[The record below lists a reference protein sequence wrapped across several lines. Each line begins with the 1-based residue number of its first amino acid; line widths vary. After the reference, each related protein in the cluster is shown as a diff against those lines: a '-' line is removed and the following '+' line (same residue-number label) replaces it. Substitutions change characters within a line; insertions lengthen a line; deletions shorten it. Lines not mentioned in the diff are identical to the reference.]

1 MRSRCDDDVGGA
13 DIVELGAREEL
24 RAVVRLVRGARRQL
38 RFALEPREFN
48 LVIPELVQHR
58 VLLRGVLLGACLEV
72 HAADERLGLGDVL
85 LGLADPLNLG
95 I

>member
-1 MRSRCDDDVGGA
+1 MRSRCDDDVGA
-13 DIVELGAREEL
+13 PTSSSSAPARSCE
-24 RAVVRLVRGARRQL
+24 RLFASFAARDASCDSRL
-38 RFALEPREFN
+38 SLASSD

-72 HAADERLGLGDVL
+72 HAADERLGLGDVR

>member
-1 MRSRCDDDVGGA
+1 MVPLQQ
-13 DIVELGAREEL
+13 VPPLL
-24 RAVVRLVRGARRQL
+24 RRLPLQGQGLRQL
-38 RFALEPREFN
+38 LLLRQQGDLRQVILQQGGLL
-48 LVIPELVQHR
+48 LV

-72 HAADERLGLGDVL
+72 HAADERLGLGDVR